1 MQFRQYV
8 SQTNPDCDDND
19 DCDNDCDCDDAC
31 NDDCG
36 DCE

>member
-1 MQFRQYV
+1 MQFRQYGG
-8 SQTNPDCDDND
+8 QTNFDCDDND